1 MTNVTAAD
9 LRVKRIR
16 PDPPAGAT
24 AWSVTWP
31 STAHNRGK
39 SYHVTVHPDS
49 SMTIRTVLK
58 GYAVTDRVAER
69 IEQLIREAIAG
80 YRP

>member
-1 MTNVTAAD
+1 MTNVTTAD

-16 PDPPAGAT
+16 PDPPDGTT

-31 STAHNRGK
+31 GTAHNRGK

-69 IEQLIREAIAG
+69 IEPLIREAIG
-80 YRP
+80 SYRT

>member
-1 MTNVTAAD
+1 MTVTAAD
-9 LRVKRIR
+9 LRVKRIAR
-16 PDPPAGAT
+16 QMDGEQRT
-24 AWSVTWP
+24 VWLVQWP

-39 SYHVTVHPDS
+39 SYHVTIYPDS
-49 SMTIRTVLK
+49 SMTIQTVLK

-69 IEQLIREAIAG
+69 IEPLIREAIAG

>member
-1 MTNVTAAD
+1 MTVTAAD

-31 STAHNRGK
+31 GTAYNRGK
-39 SYHVTVHPDS
+39 SYHVTMYPDS
-49 SMTIRTVLK
+49 SMTIQTVLK
-58 GYAVTDRVAER
+58 GYAVTDRVADK
-69 IEQLIREAIAG
+69 IGPLIREAIAG
-80 YRP
+80 YRT